1 MSNSALVS
9 FTRISPNRTIPR
21 NNKIDTI
28 TIHCVVGQLSPES
41 IGAGFADPARKA
53 SSNYGVGCDGRIGL
67 YVDEAD
73 RAWCSGGVDGN
84 GNPIRVNGISG
95 ADNDHRAITI
105 EVASDNTYPYAVQ
118 SAAYEALIKLCADI
132 CRRNGI
138 DALRWEN
145 DKTLV
150 GKPERQNMTVHRWFC
165 YTECPGEW
173 LLSRMGQ
180 IAADVNALLSGEKQA
195 GTQATLLARLSTDDF
210 IKKVG
215 PMVQADA
222 ERSSI
227 MASVTM
233 AQLILESGWAKGEL
247 PKMANNMFSMHAQ
260 LSGNSWP
267 DSVWDGTIY
276 DMPISGRVEQWRKY
290 PNVEASI
297 ADHSAY
303 LLGAKNGSR
312 LRYAGLTE
320 AADYRQAA
328 QILKDNG
335 YATAPEYVDKLCSLI
350 ERYQLDKYDVPI
362 PGIPFC
368 VKVDTSGT
376 DIFKDPPKSTDSTG
390 AGIFTIV
397 EVDSSNKWGKLKS
410 GRGWIYLPG
419 LEKVT

>member
-1 MSNSALVS
+1 MSNSGLVD

-21 NNKIDTI
+21 NHKIDTI
-28 TIHCVVGQLSPES
+28 TIHCVVGQLTPEG

-53 SSNYGVGCDGRIGL
+53 SANYGVGCDGRIGL

-73 RAWCSGGVDGN
+73 RSWCSGGVDGN

-105 EVASDNTYPYAVQ
+105 EVASDTTYPYTVRP
-118 SAAYEALIKLCADI
+118 AAYEALINLCADI

-138 DALRWEN
+138 DALRWNN

-150 GKPERQNMTVHRWFC
+150 GKPEQQNMTVHRWFC

-173 LLSRMGQ
+173 LYSRMGQ

-215 PMVQADA
+215 PMVRADA
-222 ERSSI
+222 EKSGI
-227 MASVTM
+227 MASVTI

-260 LSGNSWP
+260 LSGNSW
-267 DSVWDGTIY
+267 SGSAWDGTIY
-276 DMPISGRVEQWRKY
+276 NMPIGGNVEQWRKY
-290 PNVEASI
+290 SSVEQSI

-303 LLGAKNGSR
+303 LLGAKIGNR
-312 LRYAGLTE
+312 LRYEGIT
-320 AADYRQAA
+320 AAKSYREAA

-335 YATAPEYVDKLCSLI
+335 YATDPEYVDKLCSLI
-350 ERYQLDKYDVPI
+350 ERYRLNEFDEKAQSV
-362 PGIPFC
+362 PFC
-368 VKVDTSGT
+368 VKVDTGGA
-376 DIFKDPPKSTDSTG
+376 DIYSQPPSSNDNTG
-390 AGIFTIV
+390 EGIFTIV
-397 EVDSSNKWGKLKS
+397 EADETGRFGRLKS
-410 GRGWIYLPG
+410 GRGWISLQG
-419 LEKVT
+419 LERVT